1 MKTLLFC
8 LLMLGGAGLNRTTI
22 SHPKPGGISILT
34 IDRSASTIGWKAEKT
49 TGKHNGTIKIQS
61 GNLTLYCGQLSK
73 GSIVANMSSIE
84 VADLDG
90 SDKQK
95 LENNLKGDNFFEAD
109 KFPLT
114 ILDIISVNHQS
125 EGVYHFITVTGNLTM
140 HGITKPVV
148 FTANVTKSTR
158 TDFIAQADLV
168 INRRDFNIAT
178 GNVKYNTFINKEISL
193 HVQLQ
198 ASEKMSRQTTSL

>member
-8 LLMLGGAGLNRTTI
+8 LLMLGGAGLNKTTI
-22 SHPKPGGISILT
+22 NHPKPGGISILSV
-34 IDRSASTIGWKAEKT
+34 DPSASIIGWKAEKT

-73 GSIVANMSSIE
+73 GSVVMDMSSID
-84 VADLDG
+84 VADLNG

-125 EGVYHFITVTGNLTM
+125 EAAYHFITITGNLTM
-140 HGITKPVV
+140 HGVTKPIV
-148 FTANVTKSTR
+148 FTARVAKSTR

-168 INRRDFNIAT
+168 INRLDFNIAT
-178 GNVKYNTFINKEISL
+178 NNVKYNTFINKEISL

-198 ASEKMSRQTTSL
+198 ATEAKEKITSL